1 MNRKKKKNFIFKRNN
16 KKDKKKKK
24 KLRYS
29 NFSVYTTY
37 FITSH
42 GDKSW

>member
-1 MNRKKKKNFIFKRNN
+1 MNRKKKKNFILKRNN

-24 KLRYS
+24 LRYS
-29 NFSVYTTY
+29 NFSFYTTY